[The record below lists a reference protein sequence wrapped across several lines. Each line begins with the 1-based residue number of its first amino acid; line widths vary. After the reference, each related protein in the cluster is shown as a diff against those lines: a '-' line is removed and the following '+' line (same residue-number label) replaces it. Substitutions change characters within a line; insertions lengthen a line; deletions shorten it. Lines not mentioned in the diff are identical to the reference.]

1 MTKVSRKQIMEI
13 YNSMLNSDGITTEGD
28 VVLDMQDAVDTL
40 IFRWNKCLELN
51 PGIAKEKTFLTRISQ
66 IAKEGIHYLQ
76 DFMEARK

>member
-13 YNSMLNSDGITTEGD
+13 YNSMLNSDGITTEDD
-28 VVLDMQDAVDTL
+28 VVLDMRDAVETM

-51 PGIAKEKTFLTRISQ
+51 PEIAKETTFCTRISQ

-76 DFMEARK
+76 KF